1 MHIFFQNDDN
11 DYHRGLPAKCYFH
24 AIRIIQKKKYI
35 IPKRTQ
41 TPGKFKLH
49 IYRTITNTNRKRQI
63 EIYIYTNK
71 QTNKKQ
77 RNKLNKSIYIYLFKL
92 IQ

>member
-1 MHIFFQNDDN
+1 MHIFFQNDVVMTTTVAYRRNAIPCYTDN
-11 DYHRGLPAKCYFH
+11 TE
-24 AIRIIQKKKYI
+24 KKV
-35 IPKRTQ
+35 PKRTK

-77 RNKLNKSIYIYLFKL
+77 RNKFNKSIYLF
-92 IQ
+92 I

>member
-1 MHIFFQNDDN
+1 MHIFFQNDVVMTTTVAYRRNAIPCYTDN
-11 DYHRGLPAKCYFH
+11 TEKN
-24 AIRIIQKKKYI
+24 
-35 IPKRTQ
+35 
-41 TPGKFKLH
+41 PGKFKLH
-49 IYRTITNTNRKRQI
+49 IYRTIITNTNRKRQI
-63 EIYIYTNK
+63 EIHIYTNK